1 MTFFL
6 HKASGA
12 LPSGQP
18 WSIGLVSSGS
28 VSEASAET
36 TWGGAIN
43 AFFTTA
49 GVDALYSTLTTMTAT
64 STSTASATFKQTT
77 ITRTVHTAA
86 GTDAANPELPD
97 HDSLVTTFY
106 TPAATKSGHG
116 RWYLPGLTAGSLGIG
131 GHGVWKSASLT
142 TIATALGTWKTS
154 MATGG
159 LSPLLLTRKATLG
172 GLAANTTQLITAAEL
187 SNKVAVQTR
196 RGDKIPPVRTVIAW

>member
-18 WSIGLVSSGS
+18 WSIGMVSSGS

-43 AFFTTA
+43 TFFTTTA
-49 GVDALYSTLTTMTAT
+49 VRDLYSTLLTMTAT
-64 STSTASATFKQTT
+64 STSTASATFRQTT
-77 ITRTVHTAA
+77 ITRTTHTAS
-86 GTDAANPELPD
+86 GLDATAPELPD
-97 HDSLVTTFY
+97 HDSLVLTFY

-116 RWYLPGLTAGSLGIG
+116 RWYLPGLTSGSLAVAGA
-131 GHGVWKSASLT
+131 GVWKSASLT
-142 TIATALGTWKTS
+142 TVATALGVFKTS

-172 GLAANTTQLITAAEL
+172 GLAAGTTQLITAAEL

-196 RGDKIPPVRTVIAW
+196 RGDKIVPARTTVTW